1 MLYKLLPLGTWFN
14 TANTPCLLH
23 YSLWKIHRLKTTRR
37 CNWTVSVWWVQG
49 VLLPPVMTQP
59 EAGKHN
65 TITPTISLPVKS
77 WELRKVEAGN
87 LDLVQYVERIY
98 LSITWSNYRGQQ
110 YVCSAEWPP
119 VTIQL
124 CQSHFL
130 FVSPV
135 RVPMLPVISVT
146 DLRTC

>member
-23 YSLWKIHRLKTTRR
+23 CSLWKIHRLKTTRR

-59 EAGKHN
+59 RGRKTQYYNSHN
-65 TITPTISLPVKS
+65 ISS
-77 WELRKVEAGN
+77 CEELRTRKVEAGN
-87 LDLVQYVERIY
+87 LDLVQYTERIY

-110 YVCSAEWPP
+110 YVCSAECPP

-124 CQSHFL
+124 CQSHLL

-135 RVPMLPVISVT
+135 RVPMLPVVSVT